1 MNWGRAKPVAG
12 TILNGHPEFAHLN
25 FIPSLNEPEACPMLN
40 RSTLMR
46 LCVLLLI
53 SVTPATVFG
62 QSSSFPERPLTMLI
76 GFNPGGS
83 TDIQGQV
90 LAEVMSEQL
99 GQPVNIHHF
108 PGRGGSVAAAML
120 ASSQDA
126 GYVFQYGLSNPFVFT
141 PLTAEASFEPASFRF
156 VAGITL
162 DQPALVTG
170 PNTPFDTWEEMLA
183 FARESGDLIYATQNA
198 QDQYIMERIADRE
211 GFRLR
216 ILPTTGGAGMAPLVL
231 SGDAELAFSGGTHSG
246 YTDDGR
252 MRVLASPTRERL
264 MAYPDVPTLRELG
277 YDLDMHAYRVVAVP
291 ADTPDDQV
299 EELASALR
307 VAIADPRFI
316 AVTEERIRMPVTYVH
331 EHELITLFEQQV
343 EAFEGL
349 TNDQDSA
356 E

>member
-1 MNWGRAKPVAG
+1 MHHQPL
-12 TILNGHPEFAHLN
+12 IL
-25 FIPSLNEPEACPMLN
+25 
-40 RSTLMR
+40 R
-46 LCVLLLI
+46 LCFLLLI
-53 SVTPATVFG
+53 CAYPGAVSGEGTD
-62 QSSSFPERPLTMLI
+62 FPERSLTMLI

-108 PGRGGSVAAAML
+108 PGRGGGAAAAML
-120 ASSQDA
+120 ASSQDE

-141 PLTAEASFEPASFRF
+141 PMTTEASFEPESFRF

-162 DQPALVTG
+162 DQPAMVTG
-170 PNTPFDTWEEMLA
+170 PDTPFDDWQGMLDY
-183 FARESGDLIYATQNA
+183 ARESGDLVYATQNP
-198 QDQYIMERIADRE
+198 QDQYIMERIAEHE
-211 GFRLR
+211 GLNLR

-246 YTDDGR
+246 YTDDGQ
-252 MRVLASPTRERL
+252 MRILASPTRERL

-291 ADTPDDQV
+291 ADTPDEHV
-299 EELASALR
+299 EELAAALR

-316 AVTEERIRMPVTYVH
+316 SVTEERIRMPVTYVH
-331 EHELITLFEQQV
+331 ESDLITLFEQQV
-343 EAFEGL
+343 VNFKGL
-349 TNDQDSA
+349 SNNQNNT